1 MMIQDILKKF
11 IEWSKLKFK
20 IHVSPD
26 IDFYFKEREIWWA
39 SIGQNIGSEQNGKN
53 NDFERLVLVL
63 KKFNSRIFLGVP
75 ISTKVGTSPYH
86 CEFVLG
92 SNKYWANLS
101 QIRTFSSKRLL
112 RRVNKM
118 APEDFNKIRDILHN
132 LA

>member
-1 MMIQDILKKF
+1 MTDILKKF

-20 IHVSPD
+20 IHTSLD

-53 NDFERLVLVL
+53 RDFERPVLVL
-63 KKFNSRIFLGVP
+63 KKFNFKTFLGVP
-75 ISTKVGTSPYH
+75 ISTKKGNSPYH
-86 CEFVLG
+86 CEFILDG
-92 SNKYWANLS
+92 NNYWTNLS

-118 APEDFNKIRDILHN
+118 ALDDFNRISDLFHKLV
-132 LA
+132 